1 MFGGKKMIQEV
12 ASVETIIGKNTE
24 FKGTITSQ
32 GTVRVDGKL
41 EGELISSGDVVV
53 GETGVIQAQ
62 IKAKNLTVA
71 GEVRGNVDI
80 ADRLDLLATAKL
92 FGDIKIKIL
101 TIEEGAV
108 FKGASEMKHPEAGL
122 QVSQVAATKKD

>member
-1 MFGGKKMIQEV
+1 MVQEV

-24 FKGTITSQ
+24 LKGTIISQ
-32 GTVRVDGKL
+32 GTVRIDGKL

-80 ADRLDLLATAKL
+80 SERLDLLATAKL
-92 FGDIKIKIL
+92 FGDIKIKVL

-108 FKGASEMKHPEAGL
+108 FRGASEMKHAEPGSASL
-122 QVSQVAATKKD
+122 QGSQVAATKKE